1 MFRKIVLALL
11 LVLLLSAC
19 SLHRGPGQVS
29 SWTVVVVGSVDH
41 VSEDY
46 VTVRFNLVSVMGIRS
61 SDRTFWEWKDTDIP
75 FTKVFSSRG
84 TYRGGD
90 RYDYARRY
98 QQDDKVRLDFNGVR
112 IKDASRLFDLYN
124 AYVRNAQKSDL
135 PPLVFIG
142 NSRVR

>member
-11 LVLLLSAC
+11 FVLLLSAC

-46 VTVRFNLVSVMGIRS
+46 VSVRFNLVSVMGIRG
-61 SDRTFWEWKDTDIP
+61 SDRTFWEWKDTVIP

-84 TYRGGD
+84 TDSQGD

-98 QQDDKVRLDFNGVR
+98 QQGDKVRLDFNGVR
-112 IKDASRLFDLYN
+112 IENALRLLKLYN
-124 AYVRNAQKSDL
+124 AYVREARQSDL